1 MRGRMRDNIT
11 QEERR
16 KKRQKDT
23 RNAMIFFAVTVV
35 FLVAAIVGAVVFVSR
50 FIPEKDEPPQ
60 ESETVLPTEQE
71 GTEDILP
78 SEAADPAPET
88 DPATEQARTFVSGM
102 SLEQKVAQLFII
114 TPDALTGVTNTTLA
128 GDATKASYME
138 HPVGGIIYQSGN
150 LTGREQTKT
159 MLTNMMT
166 YSWEATGLPVFLG
179 VDEEGGT
186 VSRIASNMEYGIAD
200 VGDMSDIGATGDP
213 QNAYTV
219 GGEIGGYLSELGF
232 NMDFAPVAD
241 VLTNPDNQVVRYR
254 SFGSDSETVK
264 NMALSEL
271 QGLKEHGVYGVSKH
285 FPGHGATAEDSHDGA
300 ASTGKSLDELR
311 AAELV
316 PFQAA
321 VDAGAEF
328 IMVGHIS
335 VPGITG
341 NEVPSS
347 LSAYMVNEVL
357 RSQMGYRGIVITDAM
372 NMGAITSGYHSSDA
386 AVTAILAGVDMILM
400 PENFAEA
407 YDGVINAVNN
417 GLITQERI
425 DESVVRIVR
434 LKQIMSQEG

>member
-1 MRGRMRDNIT
+1 MRDQIT

-16 KKRQKDT
+16 KKRRNDT
-23 RNAMIFFAVTVV
+23 RKAMILLAVTVV
-35 FLVAAIVGAVVFVSR
+35 FLIAAIVGAVVLVSR
-50 FIPEKDEPPQ
+50 FMPEKEEPPK

-71 GTEDILP
+71 ETEEPVTPEESD
-78 SEAADPAPET
+78 SAPES

-102 SLEQKVAQLFII
+102 TLEQKVAQMFMI
-114 TPDALTGVTNTTLA
+114 TPDALTGVTNTTAA
-128 GDATKASYME
+128 GDATKAAYTE
-138 HPVGGIIYQSGN
+138 RPVGGIIYQSGN
-150 LTGREQTKT
+150 LTGREQTKD

-166 YSWEATGLPVFLG
+166 YSWEASGLPVFLG

-186 VSRIASNMEYGIAD
+186 VGRIASNMEYGIAD

-219 GGEIGGYLSELGF
+219 GSEIGGYLSELGF

-241 VLTNPDNQVVRYR
+241 VLTNPENQVVRYR
-254 SFGSDSETVK
+254 SFGSDAETVK

-271 QGLKEHGVYGVSKH
+271 QGLKERGVYGVMKH
-285 FPGHGATAEDSHDGA
+285 FPGHGATAEDSHNGA

-311 AAELV
+311 AEELV

-321 VDAGAEF
+321 VDAGADF

-357 RSQMGYRGIVITDAM
+357 RSQMGYRGIIITDAM
-372 NMGAITSGYHSSDA
+372 NMGAITSGYSSSDA

-417 GLITQERI
+417 GVISQERI

-434 LKQIMSQEG
+434 LKQSMSQGS